1 MDSRFIISFNP
12 LAGDT
17 NRLSLNNVSG
27 VISLTPQ
34 RVDYETGS
42 PTYSLTVRARDNPSS
57 TGPKLTVRISISECI
72 PKIRIVTVSI
82 LLNVSTIQAAND
94 ATFTLTVTDCN
105 DFPPVFTQ
113 SDHSFT
119 ISERS
124 TMTTANEIVYSGI
137 NVTDQDA
144 TAANRIVS
152 YQIVGGLR
160 TTNNWFNIDS
170 TTVRTFYIYKC

>member
-1 MDSRFIISFNP
+1 MKLDLLPIPS
-12 LAGDT
+12 
-17 NRLSLNNVSG
+17 LSELETIPAQRDQSSQYVFLSQS
-27 VISLTPQ
+27 VYQ
-34 RVDYETGS
+34 RVE
-42 PTYSLTVRARDNPSS
+42 
-57 TGPKLTVRISISECI
+57 
-72 PKIRIVTVSI
+72 
-82 LLNVSTIQAAND
+82 LLLLAFCVSTIQAAND

-113 SDHSFT
+113 TDHSFT

-124 TMTTANEIVYSGI
+124 TMTTTNEIVYSGI

-144 TAANRIVS
+144 TAANRMVS

-170 TTVRTFYIYKC
+170 TTVSSFYIY

>member
-1 MDSRFIISFNP
+1 MKLGLLPIPSLSELETI
-12 LAGDT
+12 LAQRGQSLQYVF
-17 NRLSLNNVSG
+17 LSQSAYQ
-27 VISLTPQ
+27 SL
-34 RVDYETGS
+34 E
-42 PTYSLTVRARDNPSS
+42 
-57 TGPKLTVRISISECI
+57 
-72 PKIRIVTVSI
+72 
-82 LLNVSTIQAAND
+82 LLLLAFFKNVSTIQAAND

-144 TAANRIVS
+144 TAANRMVS

-160 TTNNWFNIDS
+160 TTNNWFNIDPN
-170 TTVRTFYIYKC
+170 TVRTFYIYKC